1 MTEFMCNKISEI
13 SLDDIVSEIDAPLWP
28 VKNGGATSKRW
39 IASWHRL
46 EREFQL
52 VFHK

>member
-1 MTEFMCNKISEI
+1 MTEFMCNKISEL
-13 SLDDIVSEIDAPLWP
+13 SLADIVSDVDAPLRS
-28 VKNGGATSKRW
+28 VKNCGATSKRW

-46 EREFQL
+46 KCEFQL